1 LRALVDETQ
10 LTMYTLDSE
19 VAKAEVLFDCYRFVV
34 TTGRSI
40 RLYLIKSY
48 SLYLIVIT
56 SPISSGQQANNKALR
71 DKLEAILTEVN
82 VYKKQASEHENTIDT
97 LDPIS
102 SPVAG
107 GGGGMGGNKGIVFS
121 KGTLNF

>member
-1 LRALVDETQ
+1 MRALVDETQ

-40 RLYLIKSY
+40 PLYL
-48 SLYLIVIT
+48 T